1 MIPLPLFNLPRVL
14 EYSYCFR
21 RNESD
26 TYSDAFSGS
35 AGAADEAP
43 SPASL
48 VSVVAAPLS
57 PPLGSASDEVHRVW
71 SILAVSAKNGFSEDL
86 PGYLSEAAL

>member
-1 MIPLPLFNLPRVL
+1 MIPLPLFNLPRIL
-14 EYSYCFR
+14 ENSCCFR
-21 RNESD
+21 RNESG
-26 TYSDAFSGS
+26 TYSDDFSGS

-57 PPLGSASDEVHRVW
+57 PLGSASDEVHRVW
-71 SILAVSAKNGFSEDL
+71 SILAVSAENGSSDDL
-86 PGYLSEAAL
+86 PDYLSKAAL